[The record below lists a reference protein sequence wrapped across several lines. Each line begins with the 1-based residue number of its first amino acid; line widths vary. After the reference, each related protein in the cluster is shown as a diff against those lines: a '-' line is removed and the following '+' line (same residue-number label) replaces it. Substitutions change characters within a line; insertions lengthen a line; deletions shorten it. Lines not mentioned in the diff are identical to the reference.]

1 MIGIRIHAFWVA
13 WLLIGAI
20 ALSSALVTVAGF
32 QEGNTSLFDFLT
44 SVMIEEETEETER
57 SETEN
62 ELEKEINTPQL
73 VPLTS
78 AGNLICSYFKAH
90 PIVVHPEITSP
101 PPEA

>member
-1 MIGIRIHAFWVA
+1 MIGIRVYAIWVV

-20 ALSSALVTVAGF
+20 ALSSALITVAGF
-32 QEGNTSLFDFLT
+32 QEGNTSLFDLLT
-44 SVMIEEETEETER
+44 TVIIEEETEETER

-62 ELEKEINTPQL
+62 ELVKGITTTQL

-78 AGNLICSYFKAH
+78 AGNLTCSYFKAH

>member
-1 MIGIRIHAFWVA
+1 MIGIRVYATLLA

-20 ALSSALVTVAGF
+20 ALSSSLVTVAGF

-44 SVMIEEETEETER
+44 SIVIEEETEETER

-62 ELEKEINTPQL
+62 ELEKEIKTSQE
-73 VPLTS
+73 VPLIS
-78 AGNLICSYFKAH
+78 AGSVMLSYFKAH

-101 PPEA
+101 PPET

>member
-1 MIGIRIHAFWVA
+1 M
-13 WLLIGAI
+13 IGAI
-20 ALSSALVTVAGF
+20 ALSSALVTLAGF
-32 QEGNTSLFDFLT
+32 QDGNASLFDLLT
-44 SVMIEEETEETER
+44 SITIEEETEETER

-62 ELEKEINTPQL
+62 ELEKEIKTSQE

-78 AGNLICSYFKAH
+78 AGSLMLSYFKAH